1 MNPVKWSLYT
11 LLVFHLFQFSTTID
25 TITANHSI
33 RDGDVIFSGGRV
45 FALGFFSPGYSVKRD
60 HPISGTSG
68 VLSINSQGNL
78 VLYEGNQRTAPVWS
92 TNVLVTS
99 TNNTV
104 AQLLDSG
111 NLVLAQNGAKNMLW
125 QSFDHPTH
133 TLLPFMKLGLD
144 RRKDADRFLTSW
156 KSLDDPGTGN
166 YSYRIDPSGFTQ
178 LSLYKGSVKWWRSGS
193 WTGQRWT
200 GVPEMTHNYIFNVT
214 FVNNK
219 DEVSIIKQKTDGLG
233 SGTPQRSSV
242 TITATAEQIVIV
254 TRIAQVSSSA
264 HAYPD
269 PNPNTRTNGT

>member
-1 MNPVKWSLYT
+1 
-11 LLVFHLFQFSTTID
+11 
-25 TITANHSI
+25 
-33 RDGDVIFSGGRV
+33 
-45 FALGFFSPGYSVKRD
+45 
-60 HPISGTSG
+60 
-68 VLSINSQGNL
+68 
-78 VLYEGNQRTAPVWS
+78 
-92 TNVLVTS
+92 
-99 TNNTV
+99 
-104 AQLLDSG
+104 
-111 NLVLAQNGAKNMLW
+111 MLW

-219 DEVSIIKQKTDGLG
+219 DEVSIMYGVTDLSVLTRMIVNK
-233 SGTPQRSSV
+233 SGIVQRF
-242 TITATAEQIVIV
+242 T
-254 TRIAQVSSSA
+254 
-264 HAYPD
+264 
-269 PNPNTRTNGT
+269 